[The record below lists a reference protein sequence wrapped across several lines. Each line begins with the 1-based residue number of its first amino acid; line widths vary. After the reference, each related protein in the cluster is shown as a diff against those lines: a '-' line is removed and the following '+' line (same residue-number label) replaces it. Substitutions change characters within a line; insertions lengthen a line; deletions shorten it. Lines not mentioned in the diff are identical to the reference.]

1 MVCREIRETNR
12 TDMKQNIK
20 YEDAVRRLEDIV
32 TRMENNELD
41 IDTLSEQ
48 LKTAQ
53 QLIKLCKDKLIKT
66 DAEIKKLLGKGASAP
81 KC

>member
-1 MVCREIRETNR
+1 
-12 TDMKQNIK
+12 MKQNIK

-53 QLIKLCKDKLIKT
+53 QLIKLCKDKLTKT
-66 DAEIKKLLGKGASAP
+66 DGEIKKLLDKHSIGH
-81 KC
+81 

>member
-1 MVCREIRETNR
+1 
-12 TDMKQNIK
+12 MKQNIK

-66 DAEIKKLLGKGASAP
+66 DAEIKKLLGKGANAL

>member
-1 MVCREIRETNR
+1 
-12 TDMKQNIK
+12 MKQNIK

-41 IDTLSEQ
+41 IDMLSEQ

-53 QLIKLCKDKLIKT
+53 QLIKLCKDKLTKT
-66 DAEIKKLLGKGASAP
+66 DREIKKLLDKHSTGH
-81 KC
+81 

>member
-1 MVCREIRETNR
+1 
-12 TDMKQNIK
+12 MKQNIK
-20 YEDAVRRLEDIV
+20 YEDAVHRLEDIV

>member
-1 MVCREIRETNR
+1 
-12 TDMKQNIK
+12 MKQNIK

-53 QLIKLCKDKLIKT
+53 QLIKLCNDKLIKT
-66 DAEIKKLLGKGASAP
+66 DAEIKKLLGKGANAP

>member
-1 MVCREIRETNR
+1 
-12 TDMKQNIK
+12 MKQNIK

-53 QLIKLCKDKLIKT
+53 QLIKLCKEKLIKT
-66 DAEIKKLLGKGASAP
+66 DAEIKKLLGQGANAP

>member
-53 QLIKLCKDKLIKT
+53 QLIKLCKDKLTKT
-66 DAEIKKLLGKGASAP
+66 DGEIKKLLDKHSIGH
-81 KC
+81 

>member
-1 MVCREIRETNR
+1 
-12 TDMKQNIK
+12 MKQNIK

-66 DAEIKKLLGKGASAP
+66 DVEIKNLLGKGANAP

>member
-1 MVCREIRETNR
+1 
-12 TDMKQNIK
+12 MKQNIK

>member
-1 MVCREIRETNR
+1 
-12 TDMKQNIK
+12 MKQNIK

-66 DAEIKKLLGKGASAP
+66 DAEIKQLLGKGANAP

>member
-1 MVCREIRETNR
+1 
-12 TDMKQNIK
+12 MKQNIK

-41 IDTLSEQ
+41 IDMLSEQ

-66 DAEIKKLLGKGASAP
+66 DAEIKKLLGKVANAP

>member
-1 MVCREIRETNR
+1 MVCREIRTINSMY
-12 TDMKQNIK
+12 MKQNIK
-20 YEDAVRRLEDIV
+20 YEDAVRQLEDIV

-53 QLIKLCKDKLIKT
+53 QLIKLCKDKLTKT
-66 DAEIKKLLGKGASAP
+66 DGEIKKLLDKHSTGH
-81 KC
+81 

>member
-1 MVCREIRETNR
+1 
-12 TDMKQNIK
+12 MKQNIK

-41 IDTLSEQ
+41 IDMLSEQ

>member
-1 MVCREIRETNR
+1 
-12 TDMKQNIK
+12 MKQNIK

-66 DAEIKKLLGKGASAP
+66 DVEIKKLLGKGANAP

>member
-1 MVCREIRETNR
+1 
-12 TDMKQNIK
+12 MKQNIK

-48 LKTAQ
+48 LKIAQ

>member
-53 QLIKLCKDKLIKT
+53 QLMKLCKDKLI
-66 DAEIKKLLGKGASAP
+66 
-81 KC
+81 

>member
-1 MVCREIRETNR
+1 
-12 TDMKQNIK
+12 MKQNIK

-53 QLIKLCKDKLIKT
+53 QLIKL
-66 DAEIKKLLGKGASAP
+66 
-81 KC
+81 

>member
-1 MVCREIRETNR
+1 
-12 TDMKQNIK
+12 MKQNIK

-48 LKTAQ
+48 MKTAQ
-53 QLIKLCKDKLIKT
+53 QLIKLCKDKLRKT
-66 DAEIKKLLGKGASAP
+66 DAEIKNLLGKGANAP

>member
-1 MVCREIRETNR
+1 
-12 TDMKQNIK
+12 MKQNIK

-66 DAEIKKLLGKGASAP
+66 DAEIKKLLGKVANAP

>member
-66 DAEIKKLLGKGASAP
+66 DAEIKKLLGKVANAP

>member
-1 MVCREIRETNR
+1 
-12 TDMKQNIK
+12 MKQNIK

-66 DAEIKKLLGKGASAP
+66 DAEIKKLLGKGANALT
-81 KC
+81 C

>member
-66 DAEIKKLLGKGASAP
+66 DAEIKNLLGKGANAP

>member
-20 YEDAVRRLEDIV
+20 YEDAVHRLEDIV

-41 IDTLSEQ
+41 IDMLSEQ